1 MQFLSVFETCFTAS
15 PTDASHHIA
24 IAFHTCLCCTKCQ
37 NKCSLQSEWIY
48 LYIYIHS
55 IYKYS
60 CFAAVVGL
68 ARLSQCMCIRMI
80 FALRRIQLIYLS
92 HSLSLCIHN
101 AMYIYMYMFVC
112 VKESDR
118 QHKTSVNAHLN
129 SPSALIR
136 SCFLLYIVFS
146 HTAQHLA
153 RMQTHKAGQT
163 ETATD
168 DRRLQQIHIDVSM
181 IYPNSYGEWVHK
193 KTEYFSKV

>member
-1 MQFLSVFETCFTAS
+1 MFLRHASLPHQRTLHIISQSHSIRAYAVQNVKTNVRSNQNGYTCT
-15 PTDASHHIA
+15 
-24 IAFHTCLCCTKCQ
+24 
-37 NKCSLQSEWIY
+37 
-48 LYIYIHS
+48 YIYIAYIS
-55 IYKYS
+55 IHAS
-60 CFAAVVGL
+60 P
-68 ARLSQCMCIRMI
+68 
-80 FALRRIQLIYLS
+80 
-92 HSLSLCIHN
+92 LSLASHACPSVCVYGWYLRCVAYSSFTSHTLSRCVSTTLC
-101 AMYIYMYMFVC
+101 IYMYMFVC

-168 DRRLQQIHIDVSM
+168 DWRLQQFHIDVSM

>member
-1 MQFLSVFETCFTAS
+1 MLHCLTNGRFTSYRNRIPYVPMLYKMSKQMFA
-15 PTDASHHIA
+15 PIRMDI
-24 IAFHTCLCCTKCQ
+24 LV
-37 NKCSLQSEWIY
+37 
-48 LYIYIHS
+48 YIYIAYIS
-55 IYKYS
+55 IHAS
-60 CFAAVVGL
+60 P
-68 ARLSQCMCIRMI
+68 
-80 FALRRIQLIYLS
+80 
-92 HSLSLCIHN
+92 LSLASHACPSVCVYGWYLRCVAYSSFTSHTLSRCVSTTLC
-101 AMYIYMYMFVC
+101 IYMYMFVC

-168 DRRLQQIHIDVSM
+168 DRRLQQFHIDVSM